1 MQGVVT
7 AIYEL
12 GTSQKINNNRHFS
25 QAAGC
30 LAGAVF
36 ILIFGDWLGRRKS
49 IMLGATVMI
58 IGVLIQVTS
67 FSGHV
72 PLVQFCIG
80 RVVTGVGNGM
90 NTSTIPTYQAECS
103 RSSNRGLLICI
114 EGSTV
119 AIGTLISYWIDFG
132 ASYGPPDLTWRF
144 PIAFQIVF
152 GIFIIASLAVLPESP
167 RWLFIRERYEEGETV
182 IAALAAKSINDPDVQ
197 LQKTI
202 ILDSIRAYVS
212 TLLLNF
218 HFTDAMLTYVVL
230 AKLPRI
236 LLCQRFLRVERHN
249 ISVACF
255 SAVHL
260 SSSSKS
266 VDAMQ

>member
-1 MQGVVT
+1 
-7 AIYEL
+7 
-12 GTSQKINNNRHFS
+12 
-25 QAAGC
+25 
-30 LAGAVF
+30 
-36 ILIFGDWLGRRKS
+36 
-49 IMLGATVMI
+49 MLGATVMI

-72 PLVQFCIG
+72 PLAQFCIG

-152 GIFIIASLAVLPESP
+152 GIFIVASLAVLPESP

-182 IAALAAKSINDPDVQ
+182 IAALAAKSINDPEVQ

-202 ILDSIRAYVS
+202 ILDSIRAYVFTIFPGLQS
-212 TLLLNF
+212 TF
-218 HFTDAMLTYVVL
+218 HSTMILTYIVL
-230 AKLPRI
+230 AKPPRTPRCR
-236 LLCQRFLRVERHN
+236 LFSPVERHN
-249 ISVACF
+249 TSVGCF
-255 SAVHL
+255 SAVRL
-260 SSSSKS
+260 NSSSRS
-266 VDAMQ
+266 VDATLSSITCPFSLKIRWARMNLCRWSLAVLT